1 MGTKGLVLGILELII
16 AALSLSLFSL
26 SISLQSHLTLFV
38 KAFTGTFDFLTVLA
52 ANFVNLLA
60 MLLLQ
65 SNLLVLLLIAEEF
78 VLEEAYLR
86 VDVTRLLKQLVVY
99 LSDTLSF
106 LHELLSVSG
115 FQRRQVGPVQV
126 FLLFLVLFHL
136 SFHIIFL
143 YVHGFLTVAVLFVP
157 LAINHLT

>member
-1 MGTKGLVLGILELII
+1 MNGPFLE
-16 AALSLSLFSL
+16 ALY
-26 SISLQSHLTLFV
+26 Q
-38 KAFTGTFDFLTVLA
+38 
-52 ANFVNLLA
+52 
-60 MLLLQ
+60 LLLQ

-115 FQRRQVGPVQV
+115 F
-126 FLLFLVLFHL
+126 
-136 SFHIIFL
+136 
-143 YVHGFLTVAVLFVP
+143 
-157 LAINHLT
+157 

>member
-1 MGTKGLVLGILELII
+1 MGTKGLVLGIFELIV

-115 FQRRQVGPVQV
+115 F
-126 FLLFLVLFHL
+126 
-136 SFHIIFL
+136 
-143 YVHGFLTVAVLFVP
+143 
-157 LAINHLT
+157 